1 MRYVSRGSWVQV
13 FDEVCG
19 LVTSVLDGFNVC
31 IMAYG
36 QTGSGKTHTMEGPDS
51 DPGVN
56 SRALQ
61 ELFRCARQPASINLL
76 VGDEEACL

>member
-1 MRYVSRGSWVQV
+1 MSVCVFVQV
-13 FDEVCG
+13 FDEVSA
-19 LVTSVLDGFNVC
+19 LVTSVLDGYNVS

-36 QTGSGKTHTMEGPDS
+36 QTGSGKTHTMEGPET

-61 ELFRCARQPASINLL
+61 ELFRCAACDCIVGAAS
-76 VGDEEACL
+76 VQTCWP